1 MDTVTIPKKLGRGDD
16 LVVVRR
22 KDFEA
27 FERWQNEI
35 RGVLAKVK
43 RGRREYRQGKTVSVS
58 TPRAFR

>member
-1 MDTVTIPKKLGRGDD
+1 MDTITIPKKLIRGDD

-35 RGVLAKVK
+35 RDALAKVK
-43 RGRREYRQGKTVSVS
+43 RGKREYKQGKTVSVFS
-58 TPRAFR
+58 SRAFR